1 MNGSRKRLGVTI
13 TLESPLALAERQ
25 PDGQSVEGL
34 DYVPG
39 ARLRGAAAAVLLAEG
54 ACPPAHREANGRCR
68 AADCPVGALFGGPA
82 AAVFGDCLPAD
93 APELL
98 PATAVSCQRV
108 PGFRTQLGPERG
120 HGVFDTLIDRAFWEI
135 LQPAGLLYT
144 PRCPEPGCQA
154 RVVRYAGCYGRGA
167 SGGARSYTAAR
178 VPTRVLARAGV
189 DRRTRTTAAGRAYT
203 VPVVADVVADAGGGT
218 RQMAFRG
225 EVLVPDDA
233 NGARLADALARVE
246 QLGGGGSR
254 GLGAVRVVT
263 AEVPPP
269 SPLAERL
276 EVFARAVSVRRGQ
289 YARLAPLS
297 AASLEGSY
305 FSLDLRADALLRRRG
320 WAPTTVLDAD
330 LLRAATGVADP
341 SLTLVRAYA
350 APAWRGGW
358 NAAWGLPRPTEL
370 AAARGSCYLFRTTD
384 LAAWNAALEALE
396 WQGIG
401 LRTAEG
407 YGRVH
412 VCDPFHLVLREQA
425 V

>member
-1 MNGSRKRLGVTI
+1 MAESYARLAVTV
-13 TLESPLALAERQ
+13 TLESPLSLGERK
-25 PDGQSVEGL
+25 PGGQAAPPL
-34 DYVPG
+34 DYLPG
-39 ARLRGAAAAVLLAEG
+39 ARLRGAVAELLLDEGSAAGSEG
-54 ACPPAHREANGRCR
+54 AGAPDAR
-68 AADCPVGALFGGPA
+68 VGALFAGDRPA
-82 AAVFGDCLPAD
+82 IFRDALPGTPEAAG
-93 APELL
+93 ELL
-98 PATAVSCQRV
+98 PATAVSCKRHA
-108 PGFRTQLGPERG
+108 GFRSGGGRRAG
-120 HGVFDTLIDRAFWEI
+120 HGVFDTLLDRAFLET
-135 LQPAGLLYT
+135 LKPAGLLYR
-144 PRCPEPGCQA
+144 PRCATPGCMEWAERFGGHYSVRGAGSLRYFQVEVPRRLLA
-154 RVVRYAGCYGRGA
+154 RVA
-167 SGGARSYTAAR
+167 
-178 VPTRVLARAGV
+178 L
-189 DRRTRTTAAGRAYT
+189 DRRRRVAADELLYT
-203 VPVVADVVADAGGGT
+203 VPVLSEAAYGETEDAQPT
-218 RQMAFRG
+218 VFHG

-233 NGARLADALARVE
+233 DGALLRDALGRVDH
-246 QLGGGGSR
+246 LGGGGSR
-254 GLGAVRVVT
+254 GLGAVQVST
-263 AEVPPP
+263 APAAAPET
-269 SPLAERL
+269 SLAARL
-276 EVFARAVSVRRGQ
+276 ELFRGAVARRREQ

-297 AASLEGSY
+297 VASLEGAY
-305 FSLDLRADALLRRRG
+305 FSVDLRSDALLRRQG

-330 LLRAATGVADP
+330 LLRAAAGVDDP